1 MVTKKIA
8 LVFTT
13 LVLANTA
20 LADNYSKKEN
30 TANFIVT
37 PSVAYRYDV
46 FKYSIPD
53 EVFADRKVSELT
65 WKNYVVQPSIKI
77 ELEPQPNQFTF
88 LGQGKY
94 GYILKDKSKSWDKD
108 WKFSKIK
115 GSKEI
120 KPKIYSNAVSAVKG
134 NILDLSG
141 AIGYSVNLFSD
152 NLLTF
157 YLGYDYTNYKNNQY
171 GIHNRL
177 NNKNVLQR
185 PLDQLITRY
194 NFKTKAPWV
203 GLSVNV
209 PLNDK
214 FSLKPTIKYYT
225 FKYIGKGYWLLRDD
239 LKKNP
244 SIKHTAKGQGFGAD
258 VDLAY
263 KYSDNLDF
271 KINLE
276 TKRFK
281 MKNGQDQ
288 MFLFADRINHK
299 PERVVTRKL
308 INLNIISYSISGGIK
323 YRF

>member
-1 MVTKKIA
+1 MGIKKVAIVLAIA
-8 LVFTT
+8 L
-13 LVLANTA
+13 LASNA
-20 LADNYSKKEN
+20 VADNYPKEEK
-30 TANFIVT
+30 TTNFIVT
-37 PSVAYRYDV
+37 PSVVYRYDV

-53 EVFADRKVSELT
+53 EVFTDRKVSELT
-65 WKNYVVQPSIKI
+65 WKNYIVQPSIKI
-77 ELEPQPNQFTF
+77 ELEPQSNEFTF

-94 GYILKDKSKSWDKD
+94 GYILKNMSKSWDKD
-108 WKFSKIK
+108 WKFPKIK

-120 KPKIYSNAVSAVKG
+120 KPKIYSNAVSTVKG

-141 AIGYSVNLFSD
+141 AVGYSLNLFSD
-152 NLLTF
+152 NLITF
-157 YLGYDYTNYKNNQY
+157 YLGYDYTNYRNNQY
-171 GIHNRL
+171 GIYNRL

-194 NFKTKAPWV
+194 NFKTKSPWV
-203 GLSVNV
+203 GLSLNV
-209 PLNDK
+209 PISDNFLV
-214 FSLKPTIKYYT
+214 KPTIKYYS
-225 FKYIGKGYWLLRDD
+225 FNYIGKGYWVLRDD

-244 SIKHTAKGQGFGAD
+244 SIKHTAKGQAFGVD

-263 KYSDNLDF
+263 KYFDNLDF

-276 TKRFK
+276 IKRFK

-288 MFLFADRINHK
+288 MFLVADRVNHK

-308 INLNIISYSISGGIK
+308 INLSLISYSISGGIK